1 MYGGDGLA
9 RLDGRVVFAPF
20 VLPGERILARAEQE
34 KPGMV
39 RARMLEVLEA
49 APDRVAAPCP
59 VYGRCG
65 GCHYQHAPY
74 DYQLAAKRAI
84 LVEALR
90 RLGKMEPPAEIAV
103 VAAEPFGYRNR
114 VQLHVEEN
122 RLGYREARS
131 HRLCAVTECPVGS
144 PRINQAIGAL
154 AGMQRDGRWP
164 RFMRSLEVFT
174 DEREVQINVLE
185 TDRPVAR
192 RFFDWCGT
200 LIPGLVEGALDY
212 RGEFR
217 VSSNSF
223 FQVNRLLIDRLV
235 ETAIEGA
242 EGETATGSL
251 CGRGSALDAA
261 GAAFPRGDGGGIG
274 RGGGARSAIQRVARG
289 PGESA
294 RGLADGGGA
303 PGAFG
308 EGAGFR
314 GAGSAAHGVG
324 QGSRRAAGGVAAAAD
339 HDCGV
344 RPGDAGTRSR
354 GIGGGGLSRGAD
366 DDGGPVPADLP
377 SGDRGAVEAGVGLL
391 TITLSPDQELRL
403 AELLGSGAYQNAEQV
418 LDRALEM
425 LLAQEERLANRD
437 ELAAAI
443 ELGFAEAERGELID
457 GGDVRSRMT
466 ARKKPWMAEKRSA

>member
-34 KPGMV
+34 KAGLV

-74 DYQLAAKRAI
+74 EYQLVAKRAI
-84 LVEALR
+84 LAEALR
-90 RLGKMEPPAEIAV
+90 RLGKLEPPAEIAV
-103 VAAEPFGYRNR
+103 VAAEAFGYRNR
-114 VQLHVEEN
+114 VQLHAEEN

-131 HRLCAVTECPVGS
+131 HKLCAVGECPVGS
-144 PRINQAIGAL
+144 PKLNQAMAAL
-154 AGMQRDGRWP
+154 TAMTRDGRWP
-164 RFMRSLEVFT
+164 RFIRSLEVFT

-235 ETAIEGA
+235 EAAIDGA
-242 EGETATGSL
+242 EGETA
-251 CGRGSALDAA
+251 
-261 GAAFPRGDGGGIG
+261 
-274 RGGGARSAIQRVARG
+274 V
-289 PGESA
+289 
-294 RGLADGGGA
+294 
-303 PGAFG
+303 
-308 EGAGFR
+308 
-314 GAGSAAHGVG
+314 
-324 QGSRRAAGGVAAAAD
+324 
-339 HDCGV
+339 
-344 RPGDAGTRSR
+344 
-354 GIGGGGLSRGAD
+354 
-366 DDGGPVPADLP
+366 DLY
-377 SGDRGAVEAGVGLL
+377 AGVGLL
-391 TITLSPDQELRL
+391 SMPLARRFREVTAVESGAGAVRDLQFNAARAGLENLRAVAQPAEEHLAHLEKAPDFVVLDPPRTGLGKAVVARLTELRPREISIVACDPATL
-403 AELLGSGAYQNAEQV
+403 ARDLAGLVASGYRVERMALVDLFPQTYHLETVVRLRLG
-418 LDRALEM
+418 
-425 LLAQEERLANRD
+425 
-437 ELAAAI
+437 
-443 ELGFAEAERGELID
+443 
-457 GGDVRSRMT
+457 
-466 ARKKPWMAEKRSA
+466 